1 MTGPL
6 STRLSEGHLWLRV
19 ADQTWNDPLDP
30 TFAQRHGGRWNP
42 PRSYATLYLNE
53 DVETARAQIR
63 QMLEGSPVRPE
74 DIDQG
79 YVLITATLPTRQ
91 DVADGI
97 TDEGIRALGLPRTYP
112 LNGSG
117 HIVDHDVCQPIG
129 EDIEEHGLRG
139 IHARSAAI
147 SDGSGRE
154 LAWFP
159 ARPSSRAKPI
169 GDPIPFGEWWQA
181 V

>member
-1 MTGPL
+1 VTEPV
-6 STRLSEGHLWLRV
+6 STLLPDGHLWLRV

-53 DVETARAQIR
+53 DVETARAQIH
-63 QMLEGSPVRPE
+63 QMLEGSPVPSE

-91 DVADGI
+91 EVADGV
-97 TDEGIRALGLPRTYP
+97 TDAGIGALGLPRTYP
-112 LNGSG
+112 LSASG
-117 HIVDHDVCQPIG
+117 HIVAHDVCQPIG
-129 EDIEEHGLRG
+129 EDIKERGLRG
-139 IHARSAAI
+139 IHARSAATP
-147 SDGSGRE
+147 DGSGRE

-159 ARPSSRAKPI
+159 ARPSSRAKPT
-169 GDPIPFGEWWQA
+169 GDPIPFGEWW
-181 V
+181 

>member
-1 MTGPL
+1 MTEPV
-6 STRLSEGHLWLRV
+6 STRLPDGHLWLRV

-53 DVETARAQIR
+53 DVETARAQIH

-79 YVLITATLPTRQ
+79 YVLITAILPTRQ
-91 DVADGI
+91 EVADGA
-97 TDEGIRALGLPRTYP
+97 TDEGIGALGLPRTYP
-112 LNGSG
+112 LDRSG
-117 HIVDHDVCQPIG
+117 HVVAHDVCQPIG
-129 EDIEEHGLRG
+129 EDIKEHGLRG

-147 SDGSGRE
+147 PDGSGRE

-169 GDPIPFGEWWQA
+169 GDPIPFGEWWQT